1 MTKTI
6 GSIPVKS
13 RVPLAA
19 WAFAGLLTLFSLL
32 SSLVNVAV
40 GPDGHLS
47 GSASKVQTS
56 AKEVGLKAMKEADA
70 GWQTA
75 INKIG
80 ERAGLAKGSDGWAAT
95 TLFQS
100 VNDQSHL

>member
-1 MTKTI
+1 MNQTI

-19 WAFAGLLTLFSLL
+19 WVFAGLLTLLSLC

-47 GSASKVQTS
+47 ASASKQVQTS
-56 AKEVGLKAMKEADA
+56 AKEARHA
-70 GWQTA
+70 
-75 INKIG
+75 
-80 ERAGLAKGSDGWAAT
+80 
-95 TLFQS
+95 S
-100 VNDQSHL
+100 VNW